1 MPASLR
7 LALLLGSIVSTGLA
21 APNADALAACKTLDD
36 SYPDQVATNGADI
49 PLGLAYTQA
58 RTSYWSLAN
67 ADVRPACIFFPK
79 TALEIQF
86 AVQTLNKYSTA
97 PWAIKGAGHNPNVGF
112 SSTQDGVLIATQQ
125 FMATTTLDS
134 NNLAHIGPGNEWL
147 DVANALQSSG
157 RAVVSGRLGVVGVP
171 GVTMG
176 GGLSFLSTQYGMTS
190 DSVVE
195 FEVVTAEGELTRANQ
210 DQNSDL
216 FYAMKGGGGQFAI
229 VTEFV
234 MQTYPIGKVWG
245 GHKIFTMAQKDAL
258 LNATHSLNSDYYDQ
272 KAAVIVTYSSTL
284 DSLVDIFV
292 VFMFYDG
299 PEPGAILDEFNSIPS
314 LIDQTMSNRDYN
326 DLLDSNSFFSLK
338 GQRYLIRT
346 GTLPNLP
353 GAQGIDLYNFA
364 FTSFFDGAKIA
375 QLKELD
381 NYIFSMAFQPI
392 PHQLANNSVNNP
404 SGVNLIGLDPS
415 YGDKVFL
422 EYDVSWLS
430 GLTDQRAAAAITNLT
445 QAVQDYGQSRYANV
459 QPTNYR
465 SGDLEW
471 GYRPLFMNDAMF
483 NQDPLKSYPA
493 ESYARLQQI
502 QQERDPNGFFSRRT
516 GGFKV

>member
-1 MPASLR
+1 MPSTLR
-7 LALLLGSIVSTGLA
+7 LALLFGSIVSTGIA
-21 APNADALAACKTLDD
+21 APNADALATCKTLDD
-36 SYPDQVATNGADI
+36 SYPDQVATNGGDV

-58 RTSYWSLAN
+58 RTSYWSQAN
-67 ADVRPACIFFPK
+67 TDNKPACIFFPK

-86 AVQTLNKYSTA
+86 AVQTLNKYNTA

-112 SSTQDGVLIATQQ
+112 SSTRDGVLIATHE

-134 NNLAHIGPGNEWL
+134 NNLAHVGPGNRWV

-171 GVTMG
+171 GLTMG
-176 GGLSFLSTQYGMTS
+176 GGLSFLSTQYGMTA
-190 DSVVE
+190 DNVVE
-195 FEVVTAEGELTRANQ
+195 FEVVTAEGELTRANK

-245 GHKIFTMAQKDAL
+245 GHKIFSIAQKDAL
-258 LNATHSLNSDYYDQ
+258 INATHNLNSDYYDQ

-284 DSLVDIFV
+284 DDLVDIFV

-314 LIDQTMSNRDYN
+314 LLDQTKPNRDYN
-326 DLLDSNSFFSLK
+326 ELLDANSFFSLPA
-338 GQRYLIRT
+338 QRYLIRT

-353 GAQGIDLYNFA
+353 GAQGVDLYNFA
-364 FTSFFDGAKIA
+364 FTSFFDGAKEA
-375 QLKELD
+375 QLKEID
-381 NYIFSMAFQPI
+381 NYVFSMAFQPI

-404 SGVNLIGLDPS
+404 SGVNLIGLDPN

-430 GLTDQRAAAAITNLT
+430 RLTDQRAAATITNLT
-445 QAVQDYGQSRYANV
+445 QAAQDYGQSKYAN
-459 QPTNYR
+459 

-502 QQERDPNGFFSRRT
+502 QRERDPNGFFSTRT